1 MTQDMFGPYQLR
13 GLIGRGGMGEVHR
26 AYDTRR
32 QRTVALKQLRVE
44 FIADDRFRERFLKEC
59 RRAAR
64 LTQAHVIPIHD
75 FGEIDGRL
83 YLDMRLIEGH
93 NLAEAVA
100 AAGPFPPE
108 RAVEIVGQ
116 IAGALDAAHAA
127 GIVHRDVKPANVLV
141 ETHGPSM
148 HCYLTDF
155 GVAGAIGDTGGVS
168 GTATGGVL
176 GTYDYIAPE
185 RLLGRPSDRRVD
197 VYALACLL
205 YEVVTGT
212 PPFRR
217 DEIPAMIH
225 AHLNVEPP
233 RASQV
238 VAGVPPMLD
247 AVIARGM
254 AKNPQA
260 RYPTAG
266 ELAEAA
272 RSTVLGDRAA
282 SPAAARPVA
291 HSSTSSART
300 DGADLNTVPL
310 RARRRPSRRTAGL
323 LVAAVLALA
332 IAGTSTAVTWY
343 FLRPV
348 VHLEAATSVGAE
360 PPFIPEELNAPAAP
374 PSTQEVVPAAVSV
387 VAGDT
392 PGLYG
397 GTRANE
403 CNIAG
408 MERYLVAYPD
418 RGQAWARAEG
428 VDPGEIH
435 RVLTSLTPVTL
446 RTDTAVTNHGF
457 ANGSPTQFQSVLQA
471 GTAVLIDALGVP
483 RVRCYCG
490 NPLLRPKQPPSV
502 RYEGPTWTTFSTE
515 SVTVVNKAAAPVAEF
530 VVVERDTRKVVS
542 RPRATSGEKDHDADP
557 AITKKVKDKPIGEGT
572 TSSRS
577 DASNDGSQS
586 GKNPG
591 GDVPAD
597 QRVNR
602 NRPPDNPP
610 GSPGEPPT
618 NPDNPPDSLPG
629 SPGEPP
635 TNPDEPPTHP
645 DSPPASPGEPPTNSG
660 EPPTHPDSPPANAGL
675 PGEPADEQDL
685 PVAPATPPA
694 PPVDQGSPPGQAGPA
709 DDPAPSAEP
718 APIEKRSP
726 PKTKAPVKKEP
737 PVTPPAKPPPAKP
750 PPAKPPPAKPPPAK
764 KPATDKPPPAK
775 KPATDNA
782 PEDQPAPHR
791 GSAGNGNG
799 SGSTGGSGSGGTNSG
814 SSGSGGDN
822 GNSDSGDNGGGDGDG
837 DNGDGDNGDG

>member
-1 MTQDMFGPYQLR
+1 MTPDMFGPYQLR

-272 RSTVLGDRAA
+272 RSAVLGDRAA

-291 HSSTSSART
+291 HPSTSSART
-300 DGADLNTVPL
+300 DGLDLNTVPL
-310 RARRRPSRRTAGL
+310 RARRRPLRRTAGL

-348 VHLEAATSVGAE
+348 VHLEAAASVGAE
-360 PPFIPEELNAPAAP
+360 PPFIPEELNPPAAP

-403 CNIAG
+403 CNVAG
-408 MERYLVAYPD
+408 TERYLDANPD

-428 VDPGEIH
+428 VGPGEIH

-446 RTDTAVTNHGF
+446 RTDTAVTNHGY

-490 NPLLRPKQPPSV
+490 NPLLRPEQPTSV

-530 VVVERDTRKVVS
+530 VVVERDTKKVVS

-577 DASNDGSQS
+577 DASTDGSQS

-618 NPDNPPDSLPG
+618 NPD
-629 SPGEPP
+629 
-635 TNPDEPPTHP
+635 EPPTHP
-645 DSPPASPGEPPTNSG
+645 DG
-660 EPPTHPDSPPANAGL
+660 PPANAGL
-675 PGEPADEQDL
+675 PGEPADEQGP

-694 PPVDQGSPPGQAGPA
+694 PPVDPGPPLDQAGPA

-718 APIEKRSP
+718 APVEKRLP
-726 PKTKAPVKKEP
+726 AKTKAPVKKEP

-750 PPAKPPPAKPPPAK
+750 PAAKA
-764 KPATDKPPPAK
+764 PPAK

-799 SGSTGGSGSGGTNSG
+799 SGSTGGSGSGETNSG
-814 SSGSGGDN
+814 SSGSVGDN
-822 GNSDSGDNGGGDGDG
+822 GDSDSGDSGGGGGNGGESGDSGGESGDSGGGDNGGGD
-837 DNGDGDNGDG
+837 NGDG